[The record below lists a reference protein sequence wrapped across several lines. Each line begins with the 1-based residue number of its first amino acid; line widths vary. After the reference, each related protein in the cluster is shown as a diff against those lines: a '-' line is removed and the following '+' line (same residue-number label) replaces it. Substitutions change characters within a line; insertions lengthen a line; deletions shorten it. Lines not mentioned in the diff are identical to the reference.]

1 MKSRKGGKN
10 VILVK
15 SRAASFTTIT
25 FAFVLFCL
33 VFNYCYAVI
42 LFNYL
47 EKEKEKNCV
56 PSLVQTPVPGPFTSC
71 NTFVIY
77 LCDKKLIRV

>member
-47 EKEKEKNCV
+47 EKEKERNCV
-56 PSLVQTPVPGPFTSC
+56 LLSPNTGPRALH
-71 NTFVIY
+71 V
-77 LCDKKLIRV
+77 L